1 MENLN
6 YEELRNALMLIH
18 NACLDIDDCATC
30 PFGNDDGDC
39 FITGYP
45 PHNWKFTDPMPVI
58 RLMK

>member
-1 MENLN
+1 
-6 YEELRNALMLIH
+6 MLIH

-30 PFGNDDGDC
+30 PFGDDDGDC

-45 PHNWKFTDPMPVI
+45 PHNWKFTDPAPVI